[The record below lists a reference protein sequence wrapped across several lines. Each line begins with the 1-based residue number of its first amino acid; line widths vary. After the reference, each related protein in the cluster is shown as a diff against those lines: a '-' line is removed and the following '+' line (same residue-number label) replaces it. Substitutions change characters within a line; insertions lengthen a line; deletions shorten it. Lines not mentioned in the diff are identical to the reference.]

1 MAVRVAMRL
10 DRPSCPLGLVGWV
23 ERAAGGGGRAAA
35 AVVLPQRA
43 ATALLPL
50 LLLLL
55 PLLLPLLLSDSL
67 RLAGWLADM
76 PVIAAWRGLLQTGPS
91 TCS

>member
-1 MAVRVAMRL
+1 MGYPLQHLL
-10 DRPSCPLGLVGWV
+10 DDIALVNPFCASAALALLLLLLPPPPPPPPPL
-23 ERAAGGGGRAAA
+23 
-35 AVVLPQRA
+35 
-43 ATALLPL
+43 LLPL